1 MISQNGEKKQELD
14 HDVAGLHN
22 LGEANLPVA
31 HIELA
36 VRGTHEDVT
45 HDNKRTNWGWD
56 VLAHEGEQALS
67 RALVE
72 GVILLGQIVGGA
84 IDDDVDVWG
93 ISGAINGVL
102 AVERR
107 DLGQLLGAHGG
118 CNGADLITGHNHE
131 GCASRRRPSWRS

>member
-72 GVILLGQIVGGA
+72 GVM
-84 IDDDVDVWG
+84 
-93 ISGAINGVL
+93 
-102 AVERR
+102 
-107 DLGQLLGAHGG
+107 
-118 CNGADLITGHNHE
+118 
-131 GCASRRRPSWRS
+131 